1 MSQKKILVVD
11 DEPDIQSTL
20 KKTLT
25 CQGYSVIVADTG
37 KKAIALVRSSRPD
50 LVILDV
56 ALPDLLGGQ
65 VAEAIQGIPE
75 MRDIPIIFLTALL
88 AKNEERKYGRIVGGR
103 IMFAKPYDAE
113 ELLTAISETLARQ
126 DCNAV

>member
-11 DEPDIQSTL
+11 DEKDIQTTL

-37 KKAIALVRSSRPD
+37 KKAVALAKSNRPD

-65 VAEAIQGIPE
+65 VAEVIQGIPG
-75 MRDIPIIFLTALL
+75 MRDVPIIFLTALL
-88 AKNEERKYGRIVGGR
+88 AKNEERKYGRIVGGKT
-103 IMFAKPYDAE
+103 MFAKPYDAE
-113 ELLTAISETLARQ
+113 ELLTAISELLHGQ
-126 DCNAV
+126 DCNVL